1 MIIMSDSNI
10 KSRSNRKYKFNLAF
24 LRHILLAYDITNSF
38 LSEETGIS
46 KWHLSRILKVF
57 KEPERN
63 ELIIII
69 DIINQ
74 YQEYKKFKYC
84 DFMGKNK

>member
-1 MIIMSDSNI
+1 MTISDFNT
-10 KSRSNRKYKFNLAF
+10 KSRSNRKYKFDLTF

-38 LSEETGIS
+38 LAEETGIN
-46 KWHLSRILKVF
+46 KWHLSRILKGF
-57 KEPERN
+57 KEPEKN
-63 ELIIII
+63 ELLTII
-69 DIINQ
+69 DIINE